1 MTTGC
6 VYARRHEGRRVVGK
20 LGMMAGLL
28 IAASVVAGSAVAE
41 PELKDITVYSDLDF
55 QGPVQLITAQK
66 KGFFEKFGLNVTAKY
81 YQSGS
86 DIPPGMIGG
95 SIVLAHGGFANPMVV
110 EDQGFP
116 VKIVG
121 QVADW
126 ARSTGIVVKKELADA
141 SPTDLKTLIG
151 PDIPVLRMFW
161 LNWTKANGIDPAN
174 VKWLNAAPSDALAGF
189 IGGNADALLMWAPQI
204 IKAAETNG
212 VMWADGRV
220 SHRPG
225 HEGPQSVYYNWGVIF
240 ASADWA
246 SKYPK
251 TLEAYLSGI
260 YMAQEYIKCH
270 KDEVAQL
277 VGDVSHIDVALGKQ
291 IMGMNDYQVGMDA
304 SFVKEAQGAADF
316 YHGAGMLKKSY
327 DLSTIVDP
335 SPIDKV
341 MSEVEVPAEWK
352 SCM

>member
-1 MTTGC
+1 MTMSVASGHRRTG
-6 VYARRHEGRRVVGK
+6 RSFERK
-20 LGMMAGLL
+20 LGLLAG
-28 IAASVVAGSAVAE
+28 AVMVASFIAGSAVAQ
-41 PELKDITVYSDLDF
+41 PELKDVTVYSDLDF

-66 KGFFEKFGLNVTAKY
+66 KGFFEKFGLNVTPKY

-95 SIVLAHGGFANPMVV
+95 SIVLGHGGFANPMVV

-126 ARSTGIVVKKELADA
+126 ARSTGIVVKKELANA
-141 SPTDLKTLIG
+141 SPSDLKTLIG

-161 LNWTKANGIDPAN
+161 LNWTKANGIDPAS
-174 VKWLNAAPSDALAGF
+174 VKWLNAAPSDALTGF

-204 IKAAETNG
+204 IKATEAGG
-212 VMWADGRV
+212 VMWADGRM

-246 SKYPK
+246 NKYPK

-260 YMAQEYIKCH
+260 YMAQEYMKCH

-277 VGDVSHIDVALGKQ
+277 VGDVSHIDLALGKQ

-316 YHGAGMLKKSY
+316 YHDAGMLKKSY
-327 DLSTIVDP
+327 DVSKIIDA
-335 SPIDKV
+335 SIIDKV
-341 MSEVEVPAEWK
+341 MKEVEIPADWS